1 MVVALAVAGSPRADL
16 VAPPLDY
23 RRANVERRVVNLTG
37 RLEPFERVVLAARV
51 AGYLKRIRV
60 DLGDRVRAG
69 AIVAEV
75 DVPELEAEARMAR
88 AGLSRAKAR
97 LEQAEVVRSYKARIA
112 ARLHRLAWEHR
123 GNVTAEEVAQADE
136 RLAAA
141 AAEVAVRRAEVEAAR
156 ARLESIQA
164 RLGFSHLRAPFD
176 GIVSRRLLHTGA
188 LVTPAAGIV
197 ELVRVDRLRL
207 VIEAPQRVAPY
218 LRIGD
223 PLKVRFQALPGQVF
237 SSRLSRLSAVI
248 SAGKRRVEA
257 VLPAAPGLVP
267 GMVATV
273 AVRLW

>member
-88 AGLSRAKAR
+88 AALSRAEAR
-97 LEQAEVVRSYKARIA
+97 QKQAEVVRDRQGWIA
-112 ARLHRLAWEHR
+112 ARLHR

-223 PLKVRFQALPGQVF
+223 PLKVRFQALPGKVF
-237 SSRLSRLSAVI
+237 STRLSRLSAVI
-248 SAGKRRVEA
+248 SEGKRRAEA
-257 VLPAAPGLVP
+257 DLTQAPGLVP
-267 GMVATV
+267 GMAATV